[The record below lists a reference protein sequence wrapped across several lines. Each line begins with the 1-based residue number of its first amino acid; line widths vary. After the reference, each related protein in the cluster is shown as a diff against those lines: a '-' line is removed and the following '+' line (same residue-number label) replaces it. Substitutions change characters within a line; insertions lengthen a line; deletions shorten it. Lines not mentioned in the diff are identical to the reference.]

1 MPTTLELAFR
11 EAGYKPPFIRAFDL
25 AVQAWARHPA
35 PGLAAERR
43 RFLTDHLCGDMTWA
57 VLEQFSPASL
67 PQMAGRLLNK
77 AANEI
82 RRQRPEDVQ
91 PPVRPEDVQRPV
103 RPMRPEDVQPSVRPM
118 RPKDVQPPVQPEELP
133 MRPMRPM
140 RPEDAQRPMRPEEL
154 PDHSQVEPQLT
165 NVGQGRGCPVP
176 PTINDKQQK
185 ACPVPP
191 TINDLADR
199 QQRAS
204 RRNVEVQLSLLDE
217 IRLDGQ
223 SIGDMTPN
231 EARTWARGQAKHVR
245 FITLITANLPPDEPI
260 RRYHTDEAEIVRLW
274 ELAKGQVNNA
284 PLGDVL

>member
-67 PQMAGRLLNK
+67 PQMAGWLLNK

-91 PPVRPEDVQRPV
+91 PPVRPEDVQQ
-103 RPMRPEDVQPSVRPM
+103 PMW
-118 RPKDVQPPVQPEELP
+118 
-133 MRPMRPM
+133 
-140 RPEDAQRPMRPEEL
+140 PEEL
-154 PDHSQVEPQLT
+154 PDHSQVEPQLIR
-165 NVGQGRGCPVP
+165 VGQGRGCPVP

-185 ACPVPP
+185 ASPVPP
-191 TINDLADR
+191 TIGDLADR

-217 IRLDGQ
+217 IRLDGR

-245 FITLITANLPPDEPI
+245 FVTLITANLPPDEPI

>member
-67 PQMAGRLLNK
+67 PQMAGWLLNK

-91 PPVRPEDVQRPV
+91 PPVRTEDAQQPM
-103 RPMRPEDVQPSVRPM
+103 RPMRPEDVQQPM
-118 RPKDVQPPVQPEELP
+118 W
-133 MRPMRPM
+133 
-140 RPEDAQRPMRPEEL
+140 PEEL

-165 NVGQGRGCPVP
+165 HVGQGRGCPVP
-176 PTINDKQQK
+176 PTISDKQQK
-185 ACPVPP
+185 ASPVPP
-191 TINDLADR
+191 TINDKQQKASPVPPTISDLADR
-199 QQRAS
+199 QQKAS

-217 IRLDGQ
+217 IRLDGR

-245 FITLITANLPPDEPI
+245 FVTLITANLPADEPI